1 MAESQST
8 NMHGGKK
15 NVPPRFIWNS
25 PHSGRARRYK
35 SMSKDEHNF
44 CECLPQQR
52 YNPKP
57 SLQSMLSAGLRGREA
72 ELKGP
77 ANPVGL
83 TGMMG

>member
-1 MAESQST
+1 MS
-8 NMHGGKK
+8 
-15 NVPPRFIWNS
+15 PPLPSCFIWNS
-25 PHSGRARRYK
+25 PHSAHWYK

-57 SLQSMLSAGLRGREA
+57 SLQPMLSAGLRGREA